1 MHGGTTGFGEA
12 TFSGHWF
19 MRIISVTLVDPMAQ
33 PKKSIPAPEPKRKG
47 RPPKTGSDGV
57 AHTVILPIPLAVEI
71 ERELC
76 ERTCQAML
84 ESGNR
89 SACSLSHWFREAV
102 DAYLAHCAKLREA
115 GKPIP
120 GDSRPPA
127 SKGIQTTILL
137 DRQLSLALAE
147 EQFHR
152 IAEAIQAT
160 GTRATGN
167 LSEWFRLAAG
177 HFLEVSRTKR
187 AKAAKKPAAKA

>member
-1 MHGGTTGFGEA
+1 
-12 TFSGHWF
+12 
-19 MRIISVTLVDPMAQ
+19 MAR
-33 PKKSIPAPEPKRKG
+33 PKKTSPPSEPKRKG
-47 RPPKTGSDGV
+47 RPPKTGSADGV

-102 DAYLAHCAKLREA
+102 EVYLAHCATLRDA

-127 SKGIQTTILL
+127 SRGIQTTILL
-137 DRQLSLALAE
+137 DKQLSLALAE

-152 IAEAIQAT
+152 IAEAIQAS
-160 GTRATGN
+160 GTRASSN
-167 LSEWFRLAAG
+167 LSEWFRLAARYY
-177 HFLEVSRTKR
+177 LDESRAERTKP
-187 AKAAKKPAAKA
+187 AKTAATKGRTVPEPAEE

>member
-1 MHGGTTGFGEA
+1 MA
-12 TFSGHWF
+12 
-19 MRIISVTLVDPMAQ
+19 RPQKKLVASVPN
-33 PKKSIPAPEPKRKG
+33 RKG
-47 RPPKTGSDGV
+47 RPPKTGSADGV

-102 DAYLAHCAKLREA
+102 EVYLARCAALRDA
-115 GKPIP
+115 GTPIP

-152 IAEAIQAT
+152 IAEAIQAS
-160 GTRATGN
+160 GTRANSN

-177 HFLEVSRTKR
+177 YYLEESHAKRTKP
-187 AKAAKKPAAKA
+187 AKTHATTARTVRGPAEE

>member
-1 MHGGTTGFGEA
+1 MVRPQKNLPT
-12 TFSGHWF
+12 S
-19 MRIISVTLVDPMAQ
+19 
-33 PKKSIPAPEPKRKG
+33 EPKRKG
-47 RPPKTGSDGV
+47 RPPKTGTADGV

-102 DAYLAHCAKLREA
+102 GVYLAHCAALRAA

-120 GDSRPPA
+120 GDSRPQA

-137 DRQLSLALAE
+137 DKHLSLALAE

-152 IAEAIQAT
+152 IAEAIQAS
-160 GTRATGN
+160 GTRANSN
-167 LSEWFRLAAG
+167 LSEWFRLAAR
-177 HFLEVSRTKR
+177 HHLDESRAERTKP
-187 AKAAKKPAAKA
+187 AKTAAAKARTVSEPAEE

>member
-1 MHGGTTGFGEA
+1 
-12 TFSGHWF
+12 
-19 MRIISVTLVDPMAQ
+19 MAR
-33 PKKSIPAPEPKRKG
+33 PKKNLPAPEPKRKG
-47 RPPKTGSDGV
+47 RPPKTGSTDGV
-57 AHTVILPIPLAVEI
+57 AHTVILPIPLAVDI

-76 ERTCQAML
+76 ERTVQAME

-102 DAYLAHCAKLREA
+102 EVYLVRCAALREA

-137 DRQLSLALAE
+137 DKQLSLALAE

-177 HFLEVSRTKR
+177 YYLDESKAKR
-187 AKAAKKPAAKA
+187 AKAAKTPAATA

>member
-1 MHGGTTGFGEA
+1 
-12 TFSGHWF
+12 
-19 MRIISVTLVDPMAQ
+19 MAQ
-33 PKKSIPAPEPKRKG
+33 PKKASPASEPKRKG
-47 RPPKTGSDGV
+47 RPPKTASADGV

-89 SACSLSHWFREAV
+89 SACSLSHWFREAAEV
-102 DAYLAHCAKLREA
+102 YLAHCATLRAA

-120 GDSRPPA
+120 GDSRPQA

-137 DRQLSLALAE
+137 DKHLSLALAE

-152 IAEAIQAT
+152 ITEAIET
-160 GTRATGN
+160 SGTRANSN

-177 HFLEVSRTKR
+177 HFLDKTR
-187 AKAAKKPAAKA
+187 AKRIKPALGTAATARTYPEPAEG

>member
-1 MHGGTTGFGEA
+1 
-12 TFSGHWF
+12 
-19 MRIISVTLVDPMAQ
+19 VP
-33 PKKSIPAPEPKRKG
+33 
-47 RPPKTGSDGV
+47 
-57 AHTVILPIPLAVEI
+57 HTVILPIPLAVEV

-76 ERTCQAML
+76 ERTCAAMI

-102 DAYLAHCAKLREA
+102 EAYLAHCAHLREA

-127 SKGIQTTILL
+127 AKGIQTTILL
-137 DRQLSLALAE
+137 DKPLSLALAE
-147 EQFHR
+147 EQFRR
-152 IAEAIQAT
+152 IADAIQAT

-177 HFLEVSRTKR
+177 HYLEVTRAKR
-187 AKAAKKPAAKA
+187 AKTIKTPAATA

>member
-1 MHGGTTGFGEA
+1 
-12 TFSGHWF
+12 
-19 MRIISVTLVDPMAQ
+19 MAR
-33 PKKSIPAPEPKRKG
+33 PKKVLPAPEPKRKG
-47 RPPKTGSDGV
+47 RPPKAGSAGDGV
-57 AHTVILPIPLAVEI
+57 AHTVIIPIPLAVEI

-76 ERTCQAML
+76 ERTVQAMV

-102 DAYLAHCAKLREA
+102 EVYLAYCAALREA

-127 SKGIQTTILL
+127 AKGIQTTILL
-137 DRQLSLALAE
+137 DKALSVALAE

-152 IAEAIQAT
+152 VAEAIQASA
-160 GTRATGN
+160 TRANSN

-177 HFLEVSRTKR
+177 NYLEESRATR
-187 AKAAKKPAAKA
+187 AKATKEAATTARTAPALFEG

>member
-1 MHGGTTGFGEA
+1 
-12 TFSGHWF
+12 
-19 MRIISVTLVDPMAQ
+19 MAR
-33 PKKSIPAPEPKRKG
+33 PKKNLLATEPKRKG
-47 RPPKTGSDGV
+47 RPPKTGVADGV

-89 SACSLSHWFREAV
+89 SACSVSHWFREAV
-102 DAYLAHCAKLREA
+102 EAYLGHCNALRAA

-137 DRQLSLALAE
+137 DKYLSLALAE

-152 IAEAIQAT
+152 ITEAIET
-160 GTRATGN
+160 SGTRANSN
-167 LSEWFRLAAG
+167 LSEWFRLAARYY
-177 HFLEVSRTKR
+177 LENSR
-187 AKAAKKPAAKA
+187 AKRIKPALAPAAKARTSPEPAEE